1 MNKPNKVMSV
11 MFFSNLFLATSQI
24 IIGFLGNSAAIIA
37 DGVHTFSDLI
47 TDLVAIIGNI
57 MSLKPA
63 DEKHPD
69 GHGKIEY
76 LTSITIGIT
85 ILVLG
90 FLLIGDSFTNKL
102 IIPNVAVVI
111 ITIITIVSK
120 LILSRYL
127 LNKGQ
132 EYKNTILIASGRE
145 SFVDVL
151 SSLVVLV
158 SVLLMQFSNE
168 IPMLIY
174 SDQIGSILV
183 SLFILKTGFNIIKE
197 NISYI
202 IGEKETDLKYLNKI
216 NKSILKH
223 DKVHSIVTL
232 NVLKYGPYYKLDAD
246 ITMDG
251 DLSLKVVHNV
261 LDQIEIELK
270 TKHKVKHITIHV
282 SPKND

>member
-24 IIGFLGNSAAIIA
+24 IIGFIGNSAAIVA

-202 IGEKETDLKYLNKI
+202 IGEQETDLKYLNKV
-216 NKSILKH
+216 NKLILKH

-251 DLSLKVVHNV
+251 DLSLKVVHNI
-261 LDQIEIELK
+261 LDQIEVELK
-270 TKHKVKHITIHV
+270 TRHKVKHITIHV

>member
-11 MFFSNLFLATSQI
+11 MFVSNLFLATSQI
-24 IIGFLGNSAAIIA
+24 IIGFFGNSAAIIA

-102 IIPNVAVVI
+102 VVPNVAVVI

-183 SLFILKTGFNIIKE
+183 SLFILKTGYNIIKE

-251 DLSLKVVHNV
+251 SLTLKVVHNV

>member
-1 MNKPNKVMSV
+1 MSKPNKVMSV
-11 MFFSNLFLATSQI
+11 MFFSNLILSTSQI
-24 IIGFLGNSAAIIA
+24 IIGFLGNSSAIVA
-37 DGVHTFSDLI
+37 DGVHTLSDLI

-76 LTSITIGIT
+76 LTSLTIGAT
-85 ILVLG
+85 ILALG
-90 FLLIGDSFTNKL
+90 FLLIGDSFSKELVVPNL
-102 IIPNVAVVI
+102 IVVT

-120 LILSRYL
+120 LVLSKYL
-127 LNKGQ
+127 LNKGY
-132 EYKNTILIASGRE
+132 EYKNTILIASGKE
-145 SFVDVL
+145 SFVDVI
-151 SSLVVLV
+151 SSLVVLI
-158 SVLLMQFSNE
+158 SVVLMQFSTE
-168 IPMLIY
+168 IPVLIY
-174 SDQIGSILV
+174 ADQIGSILV
-183 SLFILKTGFNIIKE
+183 SLFIIRTGFTIAKE
-197 NISYI
+197 NLSNI
-202 IGEKETDLKYLNKI
+202 IGEKETDHKYI
-216 NKSILKH
+216 NKVNDVILKN

-251 DLSLKVVHNV
+251 NLTLKVVHNI
-261 LDQIEIELK
+261 LDEIEKELK